1 MFNFGKSRAQREQER
16 KIAQKIAQNQLKR
29 DLGNYIAS
37 LGKLY
42 EDQRRRTVQL
52 ELGGQHQLALR
63 SMKYTRTIAALSGR
77 MSEVGAKL
85 EMIAALDGVGGA
97 LNQFSENCRRLSA
110 SVAGLFDL
118 SRLAA
123 GAANIE
129 GVIQQMDMMISQAD
143 HMLEPLESLEEPES
157 DDPELE
163 NELRAAMSRH
173 AEKAIDLTDRMLG
186 GRRTVSNR

>member
-52 ELGGQHQLALR
+52 ELR

-110 SVAGLFDL
+110 SVAGLFDP